1 MYGGL
6 KNTMIN
12 VRVFVTQTRF
22 EDGRSA
28 IKIHFEFPHKAVLK
42 NIIVFGCTQI
52 SRIEVD

>member
-1 MYGGL
+1 
-6 KNTMIN
+6 MIN